1 MKRKTLKFFACAAIM
16 AMTLSVTACGGS
28 DKEDKGT
35 EVSTQEENE
44 GTDTADDTKED
55 DAADDANDDMAGDA
69 NDDAAGDANDDT
81 ADDANDDAADD
92 ANADAAGIT
101 LEELFSDPAAKST
114 FDSLV
119 SSLESNGMSVSVN
132 ATGNELIM
140 EVKIEDSS
148 LMADNV
154 TESLA
159 SALDAQSSAFQ
170 TQVKALD
177 SAVGEE
183 GACTFTVR
191 YVDPDGNVLTEKSFK
206 AE

>member
-55 DAADDANDDMAGDA
+55 DAADDANDDMAG
-69 NDDAAGDANDDT
+69 
-81 ADDANDDAADD
+81 DANDDAADD